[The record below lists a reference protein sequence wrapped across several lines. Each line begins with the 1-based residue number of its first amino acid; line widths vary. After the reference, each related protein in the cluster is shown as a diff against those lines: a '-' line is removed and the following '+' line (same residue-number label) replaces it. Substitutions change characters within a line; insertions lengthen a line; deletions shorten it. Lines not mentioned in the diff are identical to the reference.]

1 MKWVVVLFNLKE
13 IDPSRGPSFAQ
24 LLMMREETCLARWN
38 KLHRNQLIELTGI
51 DNFILQDFVVCLA
64 DR

>member
-24 LLMMREETCLARWN
+24 LLMMREETCLAR
-38 KLHRNQLIELTGI
+38 
-51 DNFILQDFVVCLA
+51 
-64 DR
+64 